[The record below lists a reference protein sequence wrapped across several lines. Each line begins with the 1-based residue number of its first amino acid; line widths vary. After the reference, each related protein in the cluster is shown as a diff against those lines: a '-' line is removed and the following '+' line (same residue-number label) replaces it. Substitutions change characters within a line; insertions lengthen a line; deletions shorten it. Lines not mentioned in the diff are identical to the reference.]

1 MIQHF
6 PILAIV
12 VLFLGAFLTVLF
24 GSKNKV
30 VRTIIV
36 CAAAFS
42 SFIFI
47 VSLIKP
53 VMIDGNIISYWMGN
67 WEPVSGYAI
76 GIGLEVDQL
85 NLFFGLLVSLTVLIS
100 GLYSFKYM
108 SKDDTLEKYYVLYLM
123 LSGSVLGLVLT
134 GDIFNMFVMIEIMT
148 FAAVALT
155 AFRNYAEGALEAA
168 FKYLVIGSIGSS
180 FVLTGII
187 ILYSQVHTLNM
198 AQISALL
205 YNNMTPSSIF
215 AFALMFAGFSVKSF
229 IVPFHPTA
237 PDAYMAAPSSV
248 SMLFSGMVN
257 KAGVYGL
264 IRLTYIIFQSMNLPS
279 MQFLLVF
286 LGSVT
291 MFVGVTMALSQH
303 DFKRLLAFH
312 SISQIGYVMTAVG
325 LSTALG
331 ITGGLYH
338 AMNHTLFKGLLF
350 LCAGAVYYSVGTT
363 DLDKLGGLAKKMPQ
377 TTAIFLIG
385 AFSISGI
392 PPFNGFVSKW
402 LIYHSTFQKAME
414 TNNIGYLFVTI
425 VALIVSVMTLA
436 SFIKVSQSVFFGELP
451 EEFKET
457 KEAPLSMRIPM
468 WIMAFLCF
476 AAGVLPQY
484 VTKYLVSPAANAV
497 LNIGKYINTMM
508 GKGYAE
514 KFMGS
519 NIPVPESIGYTQAGY
534 WNPIAW
540 LVLFV
545 IIFAAFMI
553 AAFSTA
559 NAKGRLRA
567 SEAGNVDPK
576 YDTFFS
582 GEANTYSQVGGSDLF
597 WGLKHNLRHYFGFMH
612 NAHSGIVNDYA
623 LWVVSG
629 TALVIVYLFI
639 FL

>member
-36 CAAAFS
+36 CLAAFS
-42 SFIFI
+42 SFILI

-53 VMIDGNIISYWMGN
+53 VMIDGKIISYWMGN

-85 NLFFGLLVSLTVLIS
+85 SLFFGLLVSLTVLIS

-168 FKYLVIGSIGSS
+168 FKYLVIGSTGSS

-205 YNNMTPSSIF
+205 YNNMTPSAIF
-215 AFALMFAGFSVKSF
+215 AFALIFAGFSIKSF

-257 KAGVYGL
+257 KAGVYGM
-264 IRLTYIIFQSMNLPS
+264 IRMIYIIFQSMSLSS

-286 LGSVT
+286 LGTIT
-291 MFVGVTMALSQH
+291 MFIGVTMALSQH

-312 SISQIGYVMTAVG
+312 SISQIGYVMTAIG

-363 DLDKLGGLAKKMPQ
+363 NLDKLGGLAKRMPQ

-402 LIYHSTFQKAME
+402 LIYHSAFQKAME

-425 VALIVSVMTLA
+425 IALIVSVMTLA

-451 EEFKET
+451 EEFKDAKET
-457 KEAPLSMRIPM
+457 PLSMRIPM
-468 WIMAFLCF
+468 WIMAILCF

-508 GKGYAE
+508 GEGYAE

-519 NIPVPESIGYTQAGY
+519 NIPVPESLTYTQAGY

-545 IIFAAFMI
+545 IVFAAFMI
-553 AAFSTA
+553 AAFSTS

-567 SEAGNVDPK
+567 SEAESVDPK

-582 GEANTYSQVGGSDLF
+582 GEANAYSQVGGSDLF
-597 WGLKHNLRHYFGFMH
+597 WGMRHNLRHYFSFIQ

>member
-6 PILAIV
+6 PILAVV
-12 VLFLGAFLTVLF
+12 VLFLGAFMTVLF

-30 VRTIIV
+30 ARAIIV
-36 CAAAFS
+36 CAATFS

-67 WEPVSGYAI
+67 WKPVSGYAI

-85 NLFFGLLVSLTVLIS
+85 SLFFGLLVSLTVLIS

-205 YNNMTPSSIF
+205 YNNLTPSSIF
-215 AFALMFAGFSVKSF
+215 AFALMFAGFSIKAF

-237 PDAYMAAPSSV
+237 PDAYMAAPASV

-264 IRLTYIIFQSMNLPS
+264 IRLTYIIFQSMNLSS

-286 LGSVT
+286 LGTVT

-363 DLDKLGGLAKKMPQ
+363 DLDKLGGLAKRMPQ

-402 LIYHSTFQKAME
+402 LIYHATFQKAME
-414 TNNIGYLFVTI
+414 SDNIGYLFVTI
-425 VALIVSVMTLA
+425 IALIVSVMTLA

-451 EEFKET
+451 EEYKET

-468 WIMAFLCF
+468 WIMAVLCF

-484 VTKYLVSPAANAV
+484 VTRYLVSPAANAV

-508 GKGYAE
+508 GEGYAE
-514 KFMGS
+514 KFMGNS
-519 NIPVPESIGYTQAGY
+519 ISVPESITYTQAGY

-540 LVLFV
+540 LILFV
-545 IIFAAFMI
+545 IVFTAFMI

-559 NAKGRLRA
+559 NAKGKLRA
-567 SEAGNVDPK
+567 SKAESVDPK

-582 GEANTYSQVGGSDLF
+582 GEANAYSQVGGSDLF
-597 WGLKHNLRHYFGFMH
+597 WGMKHNLRHYFSFMH

>member
-1 MIQHF
+1 
-6 PILAIV
+6 
-12 VLFLGAFLTVLF
+12 
-24 GSKNKV
+24 
-30 VRTIIV
+30 
-36 CAAAFS
+36 
-42 SFIFI
+42 
-47 VSLIKP
+47 
-53 VMIDGNIISYWMGN
+53 MIDGNIISYWMGN
-67 WEPVSGYAI
+67 WKPVSGYAI

-85 NLFFGLLVSLTVLIS
+85 SLFFGLLVSLTVLIS

-198 AQISALL
+198 AQISALM
-205 YNNMTPSSIF
+205 YNNLTPSSIF
-215 AFALMFAGFSVKSF
+215 AFVLMFAGFSIKAF

-237 PDAYMAAPSSV
+237 PDAYMAAPASV

-264 IRLTYIIFQSMNLPS
+264 IRLTYIIFQSMNLSS

-286 LGSVT
+286 LGTVT

-363 DLDKLGGLAKKMPQ
+363 DLDKLGGLAKRMPQ

-402 LIYHSTFQKAME
+402 LIYHATFQKAME
-414 TNNIGYLFVTI
+414 SNNIGYLFVTI
-425 VALIVSVMTLA
+425 IALIVSVMTLA

-451 EEFKET
+451 EEYKET

-468 WIMAFLCF
+468 WIMAVLCF

-484 VTKYLVSPAANAV
+484 VTRYLVSPAANAV

-508 GKGYAE
+508 GEGYAE
-514 KFMGS
+514 KFMGNS
-519 NIPVPESIGYTQAGY
+519 ISVPESITYTQAGY

-540 LVLFV
+540 LILFV
-545 IIFAAFMI
+545 IVFTAFMI

-559 NAKGRLRA
+559 NAKGKLRA
-567 SEAGNVDPK
+567 SKAESVDPK

-582 GEANTYSQVGGSDLF
+582 GEANAYSQVGGSDLF
-597 WGLKHNLRHYFGFMH
+597 WGMKHNLRHYFSFMH